1 MDLLVRILSELRSR
15 GADFIGGIGGNP
27 PTAPPASPLP
37 MAPVAEAVVAVEGVK
52 ASVEPETEV
61 EVGGSVELESSSW
74 IGS

>member
-1 MDLLVRILSELRSR
+1 
-15 GADFIGGIGGNP
+15 
-27 PTAPPASPLP
+27 